1 MTKLYLCIALALIF
15 SSCSLQQHYSKIDKA
30 MVSSQC
36 SQAVAL
42 MGESKGEYGENA
54 RLIYLLD
61 SAMVHME
68 CGNFNEANAFFHEAE
83 DLGEKLWTES
93 VSRHAAS
100 FITNDYVLPYAGED
114 FERALIN
121 LFSALCYLKL
131 NEYDEALVECRR
143 LDTLLSGYNAKYEDK
158 NIYKEDA
165 FGRYI
170 SGLIHEAAGEL
181 DSAYIDY
188 YHAYR
193 VYSKNYSASYNT
205 TPPSFLAEE
214 LLRTGARVDRLNE
227 AKRLVGSHA
236 AKKFQAGSLL
246 KNKGKVVLIHL
257 NGKSPVKKENRVV
270 VPTPSGP
277 VGVAFPEY
285 VVSTPPC
292 TNSRLIVKSSSKTY
306 KASSELAQNI
316 NKIAVKSLDDRK
328 VRIIA
333 KTIARAVAKQ
343 MAIKQ
348 ISDSAVDERD
358 KRSRQL
364 VSFLLNTAN
373 TLFLEKADTRT
384 WRTLPGEIYIS
395 RILVPEGEYTA
406 YIKRCSGAKKEL
418 DRIRIKAGETRFLL
432 YSSIY

>member
-1 MTKLYLCIALALIF
+1 MVKLYLCIAIALIF
-15 SSCSLQQHYSKIDKA
+15 SSCSLQQHYSKIDNA
-30 MVSSQC
+30 MVSGQC
-36 SQAVAL
+36 NQAVDL
-42 MGESKGEYGENA
+42 MGKSKSEYGENA

-68 CGNFNEANAFFHEAE
+68 CGNFREANTFFHEAE

-93 VSRHAAS
+93 LSRHAAS
-100 FITNDYVLPYAGED
+100 FVTNDYVLPYAGED

-121 LFSALCYLKL
+121 LLSALCYLKL

-188 YHAYR
+188 YHAFR
-193 VYSKNYSASYNT
+193 VYSKNYTAAYKTS
-205 TPPSFLAEE
+205 PPSFLAEE
-214 LLRTGARVDRLNE
+214 LIRTAYRVDRLTE
-227 AKRLVGSHA
+227 AKRLVGSHV
-236 AKKFQAGSLL
+236 AKKFSSGSAF
-246 KNKGKVVLIHL
+246 KNMGKVVLIHL
-257 NGKSPVKKENRVV
+257 NGKSPVKKENRIV

-285 VVSTPPC
+285 VVKMPQC
-292 TNSRLIVKSSSKTY
+292 TSSRLIVKSSSKTY
-306 KASSELAQNI
+306 KANSELAQNI
-316 NKIAVKSLDDRK
+316 NKIAVKNLDDRK

-348 ISDSAVDERD
+348 ISAAAVDKRD
-358 KRSRQL
+358 KRNRQL
-364 VSFLLNTAN
+364 VEFLFNTAN

-395 RILVPEGEYTA
+395 RIFVPEGNYTA
-406 YIKRCSGAKKEL
+406 YIKRGSGAKKKL
-418 DRIRIKAGETRFLL
+418 DQISIKAGETRFLL